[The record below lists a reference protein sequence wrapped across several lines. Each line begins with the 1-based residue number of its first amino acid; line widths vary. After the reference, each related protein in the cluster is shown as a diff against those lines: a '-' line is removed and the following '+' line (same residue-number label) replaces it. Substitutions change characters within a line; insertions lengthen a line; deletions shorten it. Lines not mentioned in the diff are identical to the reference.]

1 MSGSLL
7 LVVALVVQSPPT
19 GPDPS
24 ALVVQLGATRFADRQ
39 AAAEALEKL
48 GRDALP
54 ALREARNSAD
64 PEVKARALDLLTRV
78 EGRLLL
84 EPTTVRLDFRDQPLT
99 EVVAAIASRTGI
111 PLRLQPE
118 NNPAFA
124 SRRISLEAPEPV
136 PFWDMLERLT
146 EAGSVL
152 HGTNLTQIIVPGG
165 LPQAQVFPLYD
176 GSYTQNAPR
185 SISGL
190 FRTSIQSIRVHR
202 DLNFLSDIRMGGR
215 AIIPNPNG
223 ANIGDQAGFVSNV
236 QFTLDLNVA
245 VEPRMIVGVT
255 GPARIDEAIDDL
267 GQSLLS
273 DASAEVQRR
282 MSGYFGGFGTAQSS
296 LSTQIQLQLP
306 ERMGRSIKRLRG
318 TLPVRVAARKD
329 EPVIIALDQAKG
341 KPIPAGDL
349 QSTSH
354 EVRPAPDGD
363 GSTQIEL
370 SARPSPNAAPASD
383 PNSLNMTGMMFRSP
397 QMAQNQVEI
406 LDARD
411 RPYPQWL
418 TTSMQ
423 VNNDEARMTLRL
435 MANEQLGPPVRLRIY
450 DLARANT
457 DVSFSFEDI
466 PMP

>member
-1 MSGSLL
+1 
-7 LVVALVVQSPPT
+7 
-19 GPDPS
+19 
-24 ALVVQLGATRFADRQ
+24 
-39 AAAEALEKL
+39 
-48 GRDALP
+48 
-54 ALREARNSAD
+54 
-64 PEVKARALDLLTRV
+64 
-78 EGRLLL
+78 
-84 EPTTVRLDFRDQPLT
+84 
-99 EVVAAIASRTGI
+99 
-111 PLRLQPE
+111 
-118 NNPAFA
+118 
-124 SRRISLEAPEPV
+124 
-136 PFWDMLERLT
+136 
-146 EAGSVL
+146 
-152 HGTNLTQIIVPGG
+152 
-165 LPQAQVFPLYD
+165 
-176 GSYTQNAPR
+176 
-185 SISGL
+185 
-190 FRTSIQSIRVHR
+190 
-202 DLNFLSDIRMGGR
+202 
-215 AIIPNPNG
+215 
-223 ANIGDQAGFVSNV
+223 
-236 QFTLDLNVA
+236 
-245 VEPRMIVGVT
+245 
-255 GPARIDEAIDDL
+255 
-267 GQSLLS
+267 
-273 DASAEVQRR
+273 
-282 MSGYFGGFGTAQSS
+282 
-296 LSTQIQLQLP
+296 
-306 ERMGRSIKRLRG
+306 MGRSIKRLRG

-349 QSTSH
+349 QITIH